1 VEGGIFMSLYEFL
14 QDILEREEV
23 EMLLLE
29 PAFTLSLEDIEED
42 VNE

>member
-1 VEGGIFMSLYEFL
+1 MSLYEFL
-14 QDILEREEV
+14 EDILEREEV

-29 PAFTLSLEDIEED
+29 PAFTLSLEDFEEG

>member
-14 QDILEREEV
+14 QDILESEEV

-29 PAFTLSLEDIEED
+29 PAFTLSLEDFEEE

>member
-1 VEGGIFMSLYEFL
+1 MSLYEFL
-14 QDILEREEV
+14 EDILEREEV

-29 PAFTLSLEDIEED
+29 PAFKLSLEDFEED